1 MSLIKDVFSPSWL
14 DELEEAVDV
23 PDFRRRVEREDWD
36 ELAFKQRV
44 RRVAETLESVL
55 PPFPDSIGELE
66 RLAPQFTGLPGI
78 VFPEYVERTATLFDW
93 KLALE
98 TLAKLTPYSTSEFAV
113 RRFLLAD
120 QERYL
125 EQALIWAT
133 SDDEHVRRL
142 ASEGT
147 RPRLPWGQAIPSLIA
162 DPRPALPVLDALL
175 QDPSLYVR
183 KSVANHLNDISKT
196 HPEYLIERI
205 ERHLR
210 TDPNTDWILRHASR
224 TLLKRGNP
232 EVLQLFGHVT
242 QGEVEITNLV
252 VSPVTIGKE
261 LDFSFTVTSSVPQR
275 LRLEYAIDYVKQR
288 RTSRKVFQLRER
300 EVKGV
305 LQVER
310 RQSFRNM
317 TTRVHYPGTH
327 TLTILINGEAYATAT
342 FEVEEE
348 S

>member
-14 DELEEAVDV
+14 DRLGAAVDV
-23 PDFRRRVEREDWD
+23 PDFRRRVEQGDWE

-44 RRVAETLESVL
+44 RRVAETLETIL
-55 PPFPDSIGELE
+55 PPFPDSVSELE

-78 VFPEYVERTATLFDW
+78 VFPEYVERTADLSDWTL
-93 KLALE
+93 AIE
-98 TLAKLTPYSTSEFAV
+98 ILAKLTQHSTSEFAV
-113 RRFLLAD
+113 RRFLLVD

-125 EQALIWAT
+125 DQALKWT
-133 SDDEHVRRL
+133 RSDDEHVRRL

-147 RPRLPWGQAIPSLIA
+147 RPRLPWGQAIPRLIA
-162 DPRPALPVLDALL
+162 DPRPALPILDALL

-205 ERHLR
+205 ERHLG

-242 QGEVEITNLV
+242 QGEVAVTDLV
-252 VSPVTIGKE
+252 VSPVTIGQE
-261 LDFSFTVTSSVPQR
+261 LQFSFQVNSSVEQR

-288 RTSRKVFQLRER
+288 GTSRKVFQLRER
-300 EVKGV
+300 EVKGA

>member
-14 DELEEAVDV
+14 DGLGEAVDV
-23 PDFRRRVEREDWD
+23 SDFRRRVEREDWE

-55 PPFPDSIGELE
+55 PPFPDSVPELE

-78 VFPEYVERTATLFDW
+78 VFPEYVERTATLTDW
-93 KLALE
+93 TLALA
-98 TLAKLTPYSTSEFAV
+98 TLAKLTLYSTSEFAV

-125 EQALIWAT
+125 EQALMWAT

>member
-14 DELEEAVDV
+14 DEFEEAVDV
-23 PDFRRRVEREDWD
+23 PVFRRRVEREDLD

-55 PPFPDSIGELE
+55 PPFPDSVPELE

-78 VFPEYVERTATLFDW
+78 VFPEYVERTATLVGW

-125 EQALIWAT
+125 EQALMWAT
-133 SDDEHVRRL
+133 SDDDHVRRL

-205 ERHLR
+205 ERHLG
-210 TDPNTDWILRHASR
+210 TDPNTDWILRHAYR
-224 TLLKRGNP
+224 TFLKRRNP

-252 VSPVTIGKE
+252 VSPVTIGGE
-261 LDFSFTVTSSVPQR
+261 LDFSFTVTSSVPHC
-275 LRLEYAIDYVKQR
+275 LRMEYAIDYVKQR